1 MRLMKKI
8 IVILALFLSMSLS
21 ALALGPSLGLQVE
34 VRAGG
39 YMTLSPEEAKSMFG
53 NGFLIGGSLRKA
65 VFPMVKV
72 GLSIDRISLND
83 NQAVQ
88 FADLSGELQDEISAA
103 VDDLDIEFSTTPV
116 CLEIM
121 VDPPILPLYAHA
133 GYGLYKSKVTVKEE
147 GSGTLLYDESK
158 SRWGGFL
165 GAGVKMGLPMLP
177 LSFRVGAKYHMLKVD
192 DSAMNDGIKAVSVD
206 AGVRLNF

>member
-1 MRLMKKI
+1 MKKAIMI
-8 IVILALFLSMSLS
+8 IALFLSMSLP
-21 ALALGPSLGLQVE
+21 AVALGPSLGMQLE

-39 YMTLSPEEAKSMFG
+39 YMTVSPEEARNMFG

-65 VFPMVKV
+65 VFPMLKV
-72 GLSIDRISLND
+72 GLSIDRISLSD
-83 NQAVQ
+83 NEAVQ
-88 FADLSGELQDEISAA
+88 FEDLSGELQDEITAA
-103 VDDLDIEFSTTPV
+103 AEDLDIEFSTTPV

-121 VDPPILPLYAHA
+121 LDPPLLPLYGHA
-133 GYGLYKSKVTVKEE
+133 GYGLYKSKVTVREE

-192 DSAMNDGIKAVSVD
+192 DSTMEKGIKAISVD

>member
-1 MRLMKKI
+1 MKKV
-8 IVILALFLSMSLS
+8 IVILALLLSVSLS
-21 ALALGPSLGLQVE
+21 ARALGPSLGLQLE

-39 YMTLSPEEAKSMFG
+39 YMTVSPDEAKNMFG

-88 FADLSGELQDEISAA
+88 FADLSAQLQDELIVVS
-103 VDDLDIEFSTTPV
+103 DDLDIEFTTTPV

-121 VDPPILPLYAHA
+121 LDPPILPLYAHA
-133 GYGLYKSKVTVKEE
+133 GYGLYKSKVTVKDE

-177 LSFRVGAKYHMLKVD
+177 LSFRVGAKYHMLRVD
-192 DSAMNDGIKAVSVD
+192 DSAMNDGIKAISVD
-206 AGVRLNF
+206 AGVRLNI

>member
-1 MRLMKKI
+1 MKKM
-8 IVILALFLSMSLS
+8 IVILAVLMSLS
-21 ALALGPSLGLQVE
+21 LSASALGPSLGMQLE
-34 VRAGG
+34 VRGGG
-39 YMTLSPEEAKSMFG
+39 YLTVSPKEAKSMFG

-65 VFPMVKV
+65 ILPMVKV

-88 FADLSGELQDEISAA
+88 FADLSTQLQDELIVVS
-103 VDDLDIEFSTTPV
+103 DDLDIEFTTTPV
-116 CLEIM
+116 CLEVM
-121 VDPPILPLYAHA
+121 FEPPLLPLYAHA
-133 GYGLYKSKVTVKEE
+133 GYGLYKSKVTVREE
-147 GSGTLLYDESK
+147 GTGALLYDESK

-165 GAGVKMGLPMLP
+165 GAGVKLGLPMLP

-192 DSAMNDGIKAVSVD
+192 DSAMDEGIKAVSVD

>member
-1 MRLMKKI
+1 MKKV
-8 IVILALFLSMSLS
+8 IVILALLLSVSLS
-21 ALALGPSLGLQVE
+21 ARALGPSLGLQLE

-39 YMTLSPEEAKSMFG
+39 YMTVSPDEAKNMFG

-88 FADLSGELQDEISAA
+88 FADLSAQLQDELIVVS
-103 VDDLDIEFSTTPV
+103 DDLDIEFTTTPV

-121 VDPPILPLYAHA
+121 LDPPILPLYAHA
-133 GYGLYKSKVTVKEE
+133 GYGLYKSKVTVKDE

-158 SRWGGFL
+158 SRWWGFL

-177 LSFRVGAKYHMLKVD
+177 LSFRVGAKYHMLRVD
-192 DSAMNDGIKAVSVD
+192 DSAMNDGIKAISVD
-206 AGVRLNF
+206 AGVRLNI